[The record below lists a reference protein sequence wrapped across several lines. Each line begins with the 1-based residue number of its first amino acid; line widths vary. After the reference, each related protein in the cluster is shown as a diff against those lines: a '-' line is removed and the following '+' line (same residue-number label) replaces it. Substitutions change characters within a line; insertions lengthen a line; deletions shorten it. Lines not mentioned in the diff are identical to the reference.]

1 MVIENIKLDY
11 FLLVIYFLVVLYYSI
26 GKEFNMENKIVYV
39 YGYLEKE
46 WFKFIKD
53 LFVEVKI

>member
-46 WFKFIKD
+46 
-53 LFVEVKI
+53 